1 MLKNKWILV
10 NALFFYKKGT
20 KMAKTKGDVKNEI
33 KEAVAG
39 CRNFEQMVDA
49 IAAYVVR
56 NYKLKKVTLTTTL
69 KTEEIKDE

>member
-1 MLKNKWILV
+1 
-10 NALFFYKKGT
+10 
-20 KMAKTKGDVKNEI
+20 MAKTKGDVKNEI

-49 IAAYVVR
+49 IAAYVVK